1 VDAFV
6 HEGSLELADGA
17 DDRAPGAA
25 VTVGLCGH
33 WDHEGDCR
41 WRHHTAVVQRD
52 GSTLTVR
59 TVFAS
64 DIAEEAEVRAR
75 IVAALE
81 SGILAGPDGG
91 VSRWEVVRQEVVDLR
106 PSERRLAARLTR
118 A

>member
-1 VDAFV
+1 MVQAFA
-6 HEGSLELADGA
+6 HEGYLELADGA

-25 VTVGLCGH
+25 VTVSLCGH

-41 WRHHTAVVQRD
+41 WRHHTAVVERD

-64 DIAEEAEVRAR
+64 DTAEEAEVRAR

-81 SGILAGPDGG
+81 SGALDGPDGP
-91 VSRWEVVRQEVVDLR
+91 SRWEVVRQEAVDLR
-106 PSERRLAARLTR
+106 PCDKRLAGRLTR

>member
-1 VDAFV
+1 MVQAFA

-25 VTVGLCGH
+25 VTVSLCGH

-41 WRHHTAVVQRD
+41 WRHHTTVISRD

-64 DIAEEAEVRAR
+64 DSDEEPEVRAR
-75 IVAALE
+75 IIAALE
-81 SGILAGPDGG
+81 SGTLESPEG
-91 VSRWEVVRQEVVDLR
+91 VSHWEVVRQEAVDLR
-106 PSERRLAARLTR
+106 PSDKRLAGRLTR

>member
-1 VDAFV
+1 MVQAYA
-6 HEGSLELADGA
+6 HEGYLELADGA

-25 VTVGLCGH
+25 VTVSLCGH

-41 WRHHTAVVQRD
+41 WRHYTSIERV

-64 DIAEEAEVRAR
+64 DTDEEAEVRAR
-75 IVAALE
+75 IIAALE
-81 SGILAGPDGG
+81 AGALVGPAGE
-91 VSRWEVVRQEVVDLR
+91 SRWEVVRQEAVDLR
-106 PSERRLAARLTR
+106 PSDKRLAGRLTR

>member
-1 VDAFV
+1 MVQAFA
-6 HEGSLELADGA
+6 HEGYLELADGA

-25 VTVGLCGH
+25 VTVSLCGH

-41 WRHHTAVVQRD
+41 WRHYTSIERN

-64 DIAEEAEVRAR
+64 DSDEEAEVRAR
-75 IVAALE
+75 IIAALDA
-81 SGILAGPDGG
+81 GTLVGPDG
-91 VSRWEVVRQEVVDLR
+91 VSHWAVVRQEAVDLR
-106 PSERRLAARLTR
+106 PSDKRLAGRLTR

>member
-1 VDAFV
+1 MVEAFA

-17 DDRAPGAA
+17 DARAPGAA
-25 VTVGLCGH
+25 VTVSLCGH

-41 WRHHTAVVQRD
+41 WRHHTAVVERD

-64 DIAEEAEVRAR
+64 DSADEPEVRAR

-81 SGILAGPDGG
+81 SGTLVGPDG
-91 VSRWEVVRQEVVDLR
+91 VSRWEVVRQEAVDLR
-106 PSERRLAARLTR
+106 PSDRRLAGRLTR